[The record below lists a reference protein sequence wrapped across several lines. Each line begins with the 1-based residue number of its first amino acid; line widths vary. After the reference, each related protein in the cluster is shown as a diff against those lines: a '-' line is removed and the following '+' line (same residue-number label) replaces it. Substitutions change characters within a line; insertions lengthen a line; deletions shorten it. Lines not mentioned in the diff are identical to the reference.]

1 MRGYIITVLFVISVV
16 VEWIA
21 LESPIF
27 WYNVFGY
34 LLAAGWILYL
44 VGTIAGRYSR
54 DKK

>member
-1 MRGYIITVLFVISVV
+1 MRGYLISLLCFISLI

-34 LLAAGWILYL
+34 LLMVGWILYL
-44 VGTIAGRYSR
+44 VGTIR
-54 DKK
+54 DDTDQSTL